1 MQESAIL
8 FRHLSLPICTSRSSS
23 PSLGLPSWETQLKGG
38 KILFTKP
45 LAVASIALIA
55 ANCANVGNFGNLGN
69 FCEER
74 PYLCVLVGVTIVAGA
89 VWIIADDGDSNPG
102 SDTSSDSVSDE
113 RLKREIREVETLPNG
128 LKLYAFRYWNDDR
141 TFVSV
146 MAQDVL
152 KDSRYAHA
160 VSVDES
166 GYYKVDLNAVGVRIA
181 GDVEAF
187 EEASANALEG
197 L

>member
-1 MQESAIL
+1 M
-8 FRHLSLPICTSRSSS
+8 
-23 PSLGLPSWETQLKGG
+23 
-38 KILFTKP
+38 LFTKP

-74 PYLCVLVGVTIVAGA
+74 PYLCVLAGVVVIAGA

-102 SDTSSDSVSDE
+102 SSTSSESTSDE
-113 RLKREIREVETLPNG
+113 RLKRDIREVDTLPNG

-152 KDSRYAHA
+152 KDPRYAHA

-166 GYYKVDLNAVGVRIA
+166 GYYKVNLEVVGVRIA
-181 GDVEAF
+181 GDVAAF
-187 EEASANALEG
+187 EEASANAIAG